1 MGWPTHSSEYGTI
14 VAIFRPFNLPPGYTY
29 ISTTTP
35 WHYQK
40 ICRNH
45 TLARGRILCEA
56 RDSGRPLVVGYAVP
70 DGVARLARNF
80 KDGVFLD
87 HWDELRP
94 TQTRTLKYTQA
105 ILAIKFPRMPALDV
119 REIAE
124 KAERT
129 GWKDDKEAL
138 EAIVV
143 EYVKHEWTGFD
154 FKMEGCAMNLPDIQH
169 PYVVRYDVAN
179 KEWRKHQLLIHQKED
194 QVFEE
199 VKPRM
204 REILK
209 DWMPEHMS
217 DREQAS
223 FMKKHKINAQEQE
236 MPARTWFS

>member
-1 MGWPTHSSEYGTI
+1 
-14 VAIFRPFNLPPGYTY
+14 
-29 ISTTTP
+29 
-35 WHYQK
+35 
-40 ICRNH
+40 
-45 TLARGRILCEA
+45 
-56 RDSGRPLVVGYAVP
+56 
-70 DGVARLARNF
+70 
-80 KDGVFLD
+80 
-87 HWDELRP
+87 
-94 TQTRTLKYTQA
+94 
-105 ILAIKFPRMPALDV
+105 
-119 REIAE
+119 
-124 KAERT
+124 
-129 GWKDDKEAL
+129 
-138 EAIVV
+138 
-143 EYVKHEWTGFD
+143 
-154 FKMEGCAMNLPDIQH
+154 MEGYAMNLPDIQH